1 MNYTTL
7 ELLDM
12 FTVLAPHIKSI
23 LAEDI
28 GISVVKDNVY
38 TAYVAANALDLKN
51 KPGDPVKGA
60 VSQNCLDSGKRI
72 IKIVSKAESNY
83 GIAYI
88 ACAFPFKENNK
99 IIGCVTTTQTIDV
112 YDKVTTIANELAT
125 SSKTF
130 SSSMQ
135 EVAQNTKNFFA
146 IISKL
151 DALGLELD
159 AAVKKSDQIVSFI
172 RNVSSQTN
180 LLGLNAAIEAARAG
194 EQGRG
199 FAVVAE
205 EVRKLAIDSAE
216 SAKVITTSLQQMD
229 KLIKEVSLNLG
240 TINTSL
246 ERDFNNIENL
256 SIKSQ
261 SLANIS
267 EELLRLAQNMYNK

>member
-1 MNYTTL
+1 MNYTAND
-7 ELLDM
+7 LLDM

-23 LAEDI
+23 MAEDV
-28 GISVVKDNVY
+28 GISVIKNNIY
-38 TAYVAANALDLKN
+38 TNYVPANALDLKN
-51 KPGDPVKGA
+51 KPGDPIKGA
-60 VSQNCLDSGKRI
+60 VSKNCIDTGKRI
-72 IKIVSKAESNY
+72 IKIVTKADSTY

-88 ACAFPFKENNK
+88 ACAFPFKEGNK
-99 IIGCVTTTQTIDV
+99 TVGCVTTTQTIDV
-112 YDKVTTIANELAT
+112 YDKVTTIANELAV

-130 SSSMQ
+130 NSSMQ
-135 EVAQNTKNFFA
+135 EVAQNTKSFFS

-151 DALGLELD
+151 DKLGLELD
-159 AAVKKSDQIVSFI
+159 LAVKKSDEIVTFI

-205 EVRKLAIDSAE
+205 EVRKLALDSAE
-216 SAKVITTSLQQMD
+216 SAKVITSSLQQMD

-246 ERDFNNIENL
+246 EKDYKNIENL
-256 SIKSQ
+256 SLKSQ
-261 SLANIS
+261 TLAKIS
-267 EELLRLAQNMYNK
+267 EELSLLSQNMYND